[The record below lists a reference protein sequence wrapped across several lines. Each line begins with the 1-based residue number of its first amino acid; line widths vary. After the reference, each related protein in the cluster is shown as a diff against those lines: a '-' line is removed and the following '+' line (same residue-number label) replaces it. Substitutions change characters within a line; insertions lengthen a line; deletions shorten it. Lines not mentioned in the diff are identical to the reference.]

1 MSTLKLKL
9 DQDWLV
15 EEFFDSTHLMGIIT
29 RVKDYQL
36 CWHLNNTLRFNFRAN
51 NELEI
56 KLCQKKKTFYFSV
69 FEFTEPTTA
78 VSHYIYNNHSKAAFL
93 LPELKNID
101 FLWLIKGDYYQEKE
115 VKALIEQIRSVETIQ
130 LVTLFNQEE
139 IKNKKDLIF

>member
-1 MSTLKLKL
+1 
-9 DQDWLV
+9 
-15 EEFFDSTHLMGIIT
+15 
-29 RVKDYQL
+29 
-36 CWHLNNTLRFNFRAN
+36 
-51 NELEI
+51 
-56 KLCQKKKTFYFSV
+56 FYFSV

-115 VKALIEQIRSVETIQ
+115 VKALIEQIRSVENIQ